1 MTIITGMTE
10 VFSAV
15 LEWLIDGLTSATAI
29 FVGPEGLTTI
39 GLISLMSLGF
49 SIALFLFNWI
59 RDVLNFRR

>member
-1 MTIITGMTE
+1 MSIITGMTE

-15 LEWLIDGLTSATAI
+15 LEWLIGGLTAATGI